1 MNNVLILGGA
11 GRVGQFMAKI
21 LEPHTRAITIVD
33 LVAPP
38 PQYRHYLLSAL
49 DVVEHRSDILQE
61 NTTIVFALAEDLAIA
76 TLESLSRKHSP
87 VEVIINTCS
96 IQEAFHAKTAVLFP
110 SVVSVGVNFMFS
122 PDLDCR
128 GRSVAVCEY
137 RQSKAGELLETI
149 LSHNEMEVAKVAPAE
164 HDALMAVCQSLP
176 HAAILAFALALQGSG
191 FDIETLN
198 ALSPPP
204 MKAML
209 SMVARVLRNSPETY
223 WDIQKNNPGAQQQRD
238 RMISSLALL
247 TNLSLENSS
256 DHFSDE
262 LCEVRKYLGKHLQIY
277 TDASAQFFDV
287 LSRNRITS

>member
-1 MNNVLILGGA
+1 
-11 GRVGQFMAKI
+11 
-21 LEPHTRAITIVD
+21 
-33 LVAPP
+33 
-38 PQYRHYLLSAL
+38 
-49 DVVEHRSDILQE
+49 
-61 NTTIVFALAEDLAIA
+61 
-76 TLESLSRKHSP
+76 
-87 VEVIINTCS
+87 
-96 IQEAFHAKTAVLFP
+96 
-110 SVVSVGVNFMFS
+110 
-122 PDLDCR
+122 
-128 GRSVAVCEY
+128 
-137 RQSKAGELLETI
+137 
-149 LSHNEMEVAKVAPAE
+149 
-164 HDALMAVCQSLP
+164 
-176 HAAILAFALALQGSG
+176 
-191 FDIETLN
+191 
-198 ALSPPP
+198 